1 MCFLYPTIL
10 MEIYESI
17 AWIAIGFIPTLLAM
31 EAVSRLTRGFKLRR
45 GKETPLSVKLTGGW

>member
-1 MCFLYPTIL
+1 

-31 EAVSRLTRGFKLRR
+31 ETAYHLARSFKLRK
-45 GKETPLSVKLTGGW
+45 GKETPLTVKMVGVDNR